1 MRQRAKKIESTA
13 EAWEEGA
20 LGRDAS
26 HARAA
31 PINIEQQVDDGIGLQ
46 LISIRLPKELI
57 EDYKKIAEFHAIGYQ
72 PLMRD
77 ALKHFAE
84 AEYKRIAIEYTKLK
98 RSR

>member
-1 MRQRAKKIESTA
+1 MRQRAKKIESTP

-26 HARAA
+26 HAKAVSVD
-31 PINIEQQVDDGIGLQ
+31 IEHQVDDGLGLQ
-46 LISIRLPKELI
+46 LISIRLQKELI
-57 EDYKKIAEFHAIGYQ
+57 EDYKKIAEFHGVGYQ

-77 ALKHFAE
+77 ALKRFAE

-98 RSR
+98 RSG